1 MQALCGQQLT
11 AFEPQVSLS
20 ISECPGVGVGVGM
33 EGITAGGVME
43 EDSKCPG
50 VKRPIAF
57 GVMEKDSN
65 CPGVKRPTAL
75 GVM

>member
-1 MQALCGQQLT
+1 
-11 AFEPQVSLS
+11 
-20 ISECPGVGVGVGM
+20 M